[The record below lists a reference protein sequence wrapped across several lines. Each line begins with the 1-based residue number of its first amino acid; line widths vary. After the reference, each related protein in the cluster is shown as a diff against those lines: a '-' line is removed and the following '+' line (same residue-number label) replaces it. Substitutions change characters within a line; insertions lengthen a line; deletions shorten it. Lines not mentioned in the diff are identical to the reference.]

1 MMKKACLLAALIL
14 AFSVTMLAQESS
26 SGSKDQG
33 ASGATT
39 TTTSKEHAEH
49 SKSGMGKESTI
60 TGCLSGPNDE
70 GAYVLTT
77 KAGHKIETGGLDEL
91 KSHVGHEVKVTGTW
105 ASGKDIGENE
115 SAEKNEKGEKGE
127 KGEKSE
133 KGEKHLKATAIT
145 HVSDTCSAASGKKS
159 KSGKSSTESS
169 TESPK

>member
-1 MMKKACLLAALIL
+1 MMKKTCLLAALIL

-26 SGSKDQG
+26 SGSQDQG
-33 ASGATT
+33 TSSTT
-39 TTTSKEHAEH
+39 TTKSEHKSHA
-49 SKSGMGKESTI
+49 KSGMGKESTI

-77 KAGHKIETGGLDEL
+77 KAGHKIETGGLDDL

-115 SAEKNEKGEKGE
+115 SAEKGEKGE

-145 HVSDTCSAASGKKS
+145 HVSDTCTAASATGKK
-159 KSGKSSTESS
+159 KSGKSTSETSTEA
-169 TESPK
+169 PK